1 MSYSVLKNSHL
12 VTVHKKIHYSRNIY
26 IYVPLKCYTV
36 TNTVLYSWIR
46 LHGVIF
52 PYNKSQKMYVYI
64 VRHSYYT
71 KYLICCVGN
80 IIYFNFFLNLIICNG
95 ILEKVDVSS

>member
-26 IYVPLKCYTV
+26 MYLLSVTQLQIQYCIAEYSYMELYFLTTKARKC
-36 TNTVLYSWIR
+36 
-46 LHGVIF
+46 
-52 PYNKSQKMYVYI
+52 MYVCMYIYI

-71 KYLICCVGN
+71 KYLIYCVGN
-80 IIYFNFFLNLIICNG
+80 VI
-95 ILEKVDVSS
+95 